1 MKKLLRHFV
10 IDTAVL
16 YFVSQFVKGL
26 NFDGGVAT
34 IFLTGAVLAVVTMLI
49 KPLINILLLPLNLI
63 TFGLFKWIA
72 HALSLYIV
80 TLVVSEFTISAFNFS
95 GVESYWFSIPAIYFT
110 GVFAIIAFSFL
121 ISFLSSALY
130 SLLG

>member
-1 MKKLLRHFV
+1 MKRLLRHFL

-16 YFVSQFVKGL
+16 YFVSQFIHGL
-26 NFDGGVAT
+26 NFSGGVAT
-34 IFLTGAVLAVVTMLI
+34 IFLTGAVLALTTMLI

-72 HALSLYIV
+72 HAISLYIV
-80 TLVVSEFTISAFNFS
+80 TLVVPGFSITGFTFLRFD
-95 GVESYWFSIPAIYFT
+95 SYWFSVPGLNLP
-110 GVFAIIAFSFL
+110 GVLAVVAFSFV
-121 ISFLSSALY
+121 ISFASSALY

>member
-10 IDTAVL
+10 IDTVVL

-49 KPLINILLLPLNLI
+49 KPLINILL
-63 TFGLFKWIA
+63 
-72 HALSLYIV
+72 
-80 TLVVSEFTISAFNFS
+80 TL
-95 GVESYWFSIPAIYFT
+95 ESYYFWT
-110 GVFAIIAFSFL
+110 F
-121 ISFLSSALY
+121 
-130 SLLG
+130 